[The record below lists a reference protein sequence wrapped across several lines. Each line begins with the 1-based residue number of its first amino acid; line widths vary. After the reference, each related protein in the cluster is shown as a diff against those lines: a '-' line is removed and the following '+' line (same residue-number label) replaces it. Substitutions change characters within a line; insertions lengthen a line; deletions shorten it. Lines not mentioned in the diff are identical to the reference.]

1 MSRNIENKPGH
12 NKMDFQTINDQ
23 NPVPYAATSALTL
36 FPMSENRIKYAQLT
50 GAMTINADVSGLV
63 EFDKVWLFFET
74 DATQR
79 IVTLGTGF
87 ESSGTVTIPANQY
100 ALVFGMF
107 NGTSVIIGSREISA

>member
-23 NPVPYAATSALTL
+23 APVYAATSALTL
-36 FPMSENRIKYAQLT
+36 VGVSENRVKYAQLT
-50 GAMTINADVSGLV
+50 GAMTINADVSEL
-63 EFDKVWLFFET
+63 ELFDKVVIMVET

-87 ESSGTVTIPANQY
+87 ESSGTVTVPANQFATVVGY
-100 ALVFGMF
+100 FD
-107 NGTSVIIGSREISA
+107 GTAVRICTREISA